1 MAATFSGPHHRP
13 VSKFEMVFLCTPDAS
28 TFFTGIRM
36 HIVNGMAHLIFYCE
50 QPAADGSIEFLVV
63 ARMVRRSAA
72 FKGSLDRFAS
82 QFRRPMST
90 LTPGRPLN

>member
-1 MAATFSGPHHRP
+1 
-13 VSKFEMVFLCTPDAS
+13 
-28 TFFTGIRM
+28 M